1 MRDYVS
7 LTWKEFEALDRS
19 RTIIVLPVGSVE
31 QHGPHLPLDTDS
43 LIALCLAN
51 RLSETFTDLHLVVAP
66 PFRYTYAKPSSVF
79 PGTLSTEGKTL
90 VSLTRD
96 VLRSFLGQRF
106 EKILILNAH
115 LENTD
120 FLIEGISLALEG
132 RDHAKIVLCNW
143 WEMVSDKEMMALF
156 GPDWKGWVD
165 EHAALVETS
174 LLLSI
179 APEEVRK
186 EEMIDDSRKN
196 RFEFRVFPWN
206 LAYYPT
212 SGVFSRTS
220 GASREKGE
228 RLIGILLKETR
239 GLIEREFL
247 RGRMEGGE
255 AKR

>member
-7 LTWKEFEALDRS
+7 LTWKEVEALDRS

-43 LIALCLAN
+43 LIALYLAN
-51 RLSETFTDLHLVVAP
+51 RLSETSTDLRLVVAP
-66 PFRYTYAKPSSVF
+66 PFRYTYAKPSCVF
-79 PGTLSTEGKTL
+79 PGTLSTEAKTL
-90 VSLTRD
+90 IQLTRD
-96 VLRSFLGQRF
+96 VLRGFLGQRF
-106 EKILILNAH
+106 GKILVLNAH

-132 RDHAKIVLCNW
+132 RGHAKIVLCNW
-143 WEMVSDKEMMALF
+143 WEMVSEREMMDLF

-179 APEEVRK
+179 APEWVRK
-186 EEMIDDSRKN
+186 EEMIDDSRKSQ
-196 RFEFRVFPWN
+196 FEFRIFPWD
-206 LAYYPT
+206 LAYYPA
-212 SGVFSRTS
+212 SGVFSSTS

-228 RLIGILLKETR
+228 KLMEIVSREIRSLIG
-239 GLIEREFL
+239 REFCQGL
-247 RGRMEGGE
+247 
-255 AKR
+255 